1 MKLKLEI
8 SSDDAVETG
17 RLGEAIGRELQAGDI
32 VALIGDL
39 GAGKTT
45 LTQGIARGIDV
56 PESYAV
62 TSPTFTL
69 VNEYPGRLVL
79 YHVDL
84 YRLSG
89 AGDLETLGYEEF
101 FFSEGVTVI
110 EWAEKILEILDEN
123 CIWIELSYL
132 DEHRRRVEIVAPAE
146 RIARL
151 REIWKGGKIIQW
163 V

>member
-1 MKLKLEI
+1 MRLKFEVF
-8 SSDDAVETG
+8 SAGADETG
-17 RLGEAIGRELQAGDI
+17 RLGEAIGRELTAGDI

-45 LTQGIARGIDV
+45 LTQGIARGLDV
-56 PESYAV
+56 PEAYAV

-69 VNEYPGRLVL
+69 VNEYPGRRVL

-89 AGDLETLGYEEF
+89 AADLETLGYEEF

-110 EWAEKILEILDEN
+110 EWAEKIPEVLDEN
-123 CIWIELSYL
+123 CMRIELHHM
-132 DEHRRRVEIVAPAE
+132 DEHRRHVEIVAPAE
-146 RIARL
+146 RIKKL
-151 REIWKGGKIIQW
+151 SMIWKGGKIIQW